1 MARGAPMHEMSLTAS
16 IIDIIGEYARQHHFS
31 KVNALRLSFGTLSCI
46 EPRSLEFAFEV
57 LSKDTPAHGAR
68 LDFDIQP
75 IVVKCLSCEQE
86 SAVEDFP
93 SHCPQCSAGEVILVA
108 GTEELK
114 LLEMDV
120 D

>member
-1 MARGAPMHEMSLTAS
+1 MHEMSLTAS
-16 IIDIIGEYARQHHFS
+16 ILDIIGDYAKRHHFS
-31 KVNALRLSFGTLSCI
+31 KVNALRLSFGALSCI

-57 LSKDTPAHGAR
+57 LSRDTPAQGAR

-86 SAVEDFP
+86 SAVEEFP
-93 SHCPQCSAGEVILVA
+93 SPCPQCRTSEVVLMA